1 MSRVISV
8 RDIQEMIRN
17 GQGVSIPDDA
27 LVTPSARDFLNDLQ
41 ANGGASAASNGNGN
55 GNKSNGA
62 KNGNGPFAAGENPKS
77 EIRNPNRNLPRL
89 QESVWSY

>member
-27 LVTPSARDFLNDLQ
+27 LVTPPRATFWANWPPTAAPTAR
-41 ANGGASAASNGNGN
+41 
-55 GNKSNGA
+55 
-62 KNGNGPFAAGENPKS
+62 
-77 EIRNPNRNLPRL
+77 
-89 QESVWSY
+89 